1 MHLLATC
8 RCLGFRVYLKLS
20 ELTLLGLRQ
29 WRDFQDFFRMFQT
42 SSGVDFVDAKTSSS
56 QEKNPEQFF

>member
-29 WRDFQDFFRMFQT
+29 WRDFQEKGDFPDASNLKWCRF
-42 SSGVDFVDAKTSSS
+42 SG
-56 QEKNPEQFF
+56 